1 MITGGISP
9 RILKDGKTPSERP
22 HITTQK
28 VTFQNVK
35 GNLLYFIW
43 MLVEN
48 TFLLLFP

>member
-1 MITGGISP
+1 MIIDGISP

-35 GNLLYFIW
+35 GNLLYFMRIIDG
-43 MLVEN
+43 
-48 TFLLLFP
+48 